1 MNKIDYLILVFFV
14 AVVLVAL
21 YIRFTYQP
29 PVNLDVKLS
38 SSNSTIFPFQKA
50 TIQITVD
57 NIGSS
62 NIKGM
67 GFEVLVNGNASREY
81 SLTVPSG
88 KEAVFYFNFTPNT
101 NGTYNVTAIADPA
114 KLYPIID
121 RSKAVATT
129 FINVRAPQALEAY
142 APISSNG
149 LIYLEEA
156 NLTSIGA
163 LVATFLNYNY
173 SISELSFADLNLP
186 YTLFTSLIGIAHNY
200 ISEIGVAYANYSNGS
215 SIYSIWLRGSIN
227 QNAIL
232 SALQAVNAS
241 YTQKEVKGN
250 NVTFAELGKNITLCS
265 WYSNGWIK
273 NIVYKNGVC
282 LDLIDKN
289 YTNPLPSNPAF
300 TKMESFMPNNTA
312 LLADY
317 KAYYFPTNSPSA
329 ARILAYSNAVIV
341 PSINQNPV
349 SLVCYGIITNVT
361 NQSYCSTYIFQASHK
376 IGQFGLVRT
385 STFIVPYNYTLFSL
399 VNQSAIISAVPVN
412 INLLKELGANGSSF
426 IFSSGFTNYCNVENF
441 SCSNVKFANGQI
453 YFTLKNIINSSV
465 TINSVNCFIGKGKQ
479 TPANV
484 SIAPG
489 ANASLTATCYQNG
502 TIITGIPLGL
512 RVALN
517 VSYSVNNERRN
528 SLGSA
533 IINFFG

>member
-14 AVVLVAL
+14 AVVVVAL

-29 PVNLDVKLS
+29 PVNLDLTLS
-38 SSNSTIFPFQKA
+38 SSNSTIYPFQKA
-50 TIQITVD
+50 EVQISVD

-62 NIKGM
+62 NINGM
-67 GFEVLVNGNASREY
+67 GLEVLVNGNASREY
-81 SLTVPSG
+81 SLTIPSG

-101 NGTYNVTAIADPA
+101 YGIYNITAVADPA

-121 RSKAVATT
+121 RSKTIATT
-129 FINVRAPQALEAY
+129 IINVKAPQALEAY

-149 LIYLEEA
+149 LIYLKEA
-156 NLTSIGA
+156 NLTSVGA
-163 LVATFLNYNY
+163 LVATFLYYNY
-173 SISELSFADLNLP
+173 SINELNFADLNLP

-200 ISEIGVAYANYSNGS
+200 ISDIGVAYANYSNGS
-215 SIYSIWLRGSIN
+215 SIYSIWLEGSIN

-241 YTQKEVKGN
+241 YTQKEVNGN
-250 NVTFAELGKNITLCS
+250 NVTLAELGKNITLCS

-273 NIVYKNGVC
+273 NIVYKNGSC
-282 LDLIDKN
+282 LSLIDKN
-289 YTNPLPSNPAF
+289 YTNPLPNNPAF
-300 TKMESFMPNNTA
+300 TKMENFMPNNTV

-317 KAYYFPTNSPSA
+317 KAYYFPTNSPYA

-349 SLVCYGIITNVT
+349 SLVCYGIITNIT

-376 IGQFGLVRT
+376 IGKLGLVRT
-385 STFIVPYNYTLFSL
+385 STFIVPYNFTLFSL

-426 IFSSGFTNYCNVENF
+426 VFSSGFTNYCNVENF
-441 SCSNVKFANGQI
+441 SCINVKFANGQI
-453 YFTLKNIINSSV
+453 YFTLKNIMNRSV
-465 TINSVNCFIGKGKQ
+465 TINGINCFIGKGKE
-479 TPANV
+479 TPANI

-489 ANASLTATCYQNG
+489 SNASLVATCYQNN

-517 VSYSVNNERRN
+517 VSYVINNERRN
-528 SLGSA
+528 ALGSA